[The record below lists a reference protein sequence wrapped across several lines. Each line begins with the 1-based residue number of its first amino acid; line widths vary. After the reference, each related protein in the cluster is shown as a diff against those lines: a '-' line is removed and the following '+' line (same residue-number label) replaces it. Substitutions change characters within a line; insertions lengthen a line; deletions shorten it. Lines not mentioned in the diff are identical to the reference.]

1 VKRYKLLPRFLQ
13 LEQTY
18 ACNSACVFCYNP
30 SHKRQPDVDLRKRIV
45 EEVNS
50 YSIDH
55 VQLIGGE
62 VSILPELPELLS
74 SLKDVRWRSIVTN
87 GRILR
92 SDIKD
97 CVEEVYLS
105 LHGDKEF
112 HEGITRAQNSYEK
125 IVENAENYVSWGIE
139 VNCDS
144 VLTKLNCDSVFD
156 LCANAHEIG
165 MKRIFFNIF
174 QPAGL
179 GSGEDL
185 SPSIDQIRSAISQLI
200 EARNRLG
207 IDVNFGTSTPFCLD
221 ERLITEGLAF
231 TCGTGD
237 WFASINPSG
246 DLRICNQST
255 RPYGN
260 ILDTPLHKLWQ
271 SREIDSEYRRL
282 TWVDEPCKDCVFLN
296 DCLGGCRI
304 DGMGRARIDPI
315 VRRDIDFLL
324 PAWKLEELKPI
335 YDRRTYLQPYASMT
349 G

>member
-1 VKRYKLLPRFLQ
+1 MRYKLLPRFLQ

-18 ACNSACVFCYNP
+18 ACNSSCVFCYNP
-30 SHKRQPDVDLRKRIV
+30 SHERQPDVDLRKKIV

-50 YSIDH
+50 YGIDH

-62 VSILPELPELLS
+62 VSILPELPELLR
-74 SLKDVRWRSIVTN
+74 SLDDVRWRSIVTN

-92 SDIKD
+92 DDVKG
-97 CVEEVYLS
+97 CLEEVYLS

-112 HEGITRAQNSYEK
+112 HEGITRARNSYDGIIK
-125 IVENAENYVSWGIE
+125 SAEEYVSWGIE

-144 VLTKLNCDSVFD
+144 VLTKMNYDSVFD
-156 LCANAHEIG
+156 LCQTAHDIG

-179 GSGEDL
+179 GCGEDL

-200 EARNRLG
+200 DARDRLG
-207 IDVNFGTSTPFCLD
+207 IEVNFGTSTPFCLD

-260 ILDTPLHKLWQ
+260 ILETPLHKIWQ
-271 SREIDSEYRRL
+271 SREINSEYRNL
-282 TWVDEPCKDCVFLN
+282 GWVDEPCKDCVFLT

-304 DGMGRARIDPI
+304 DGNGKARIDPI
-315 VRRDIDFLL
+315 VRRDIKFLVDSERL
-324 PAWKLEELKPI
+324 RELKPV
-335 YDRRTYLQPYASMT
+335 YNQGVYSQPYESIA